1 MTREQ
6 YLRLTSIL
14 AAGSLIPQNLLAQ
27 LFADDELRR
36 SNFGKD
42 FVWGTATAAYQIE
55 GAWNEDGKS
64 ESVWDHFTHF
74 KKGKIKTKEN
84 GDVACDFYHRYESD
98 IELMQKMN
106 IPASRFSIA
115 WTRIMSP
122 ISGTNMNGRF
132 EGQAINQKGIDFY
145 HRVIDKCLKEN
156 VAPWITCYHWD
167 LPQILEDKGGW
178 ANRDSIKWFEEYVD
192 VISKAYGDK
201 VKNWMVFNEP
211 MAFVP
216 LGYLVGVHAPGYV
229 NFGKFYKA
237 VHNVVMCHG
246 AGGRIIRANVKDAN
260 IGTTFSCSHI
270 DPKND
275 KPGNIKAATRADA
288 FINRLFL
295 DPVMGLGYPIKDL
308 PAAKHIEKHIQP
320 GDEKLMHFDF
330 DFVGLQNYSRFV
342 AKKLAL
348 IPIIHA
354 INVPAKKLG
363 HDITEMGWEVYPE
376 GIYHLLKKYDAYKN
390 IRKIIVT
397 ENGAAFPDEV
407 VNGEVND
414 VKRLQFIKDY
424 LKQVLRAKR
433 EGVKV
438 DGYFIWSFMDN
449 FEWAEGYKPRFG
461 IVHNDFNTQKRTVKA
476 SGKWFSEFLKG

>member
-1 MTREQ
+1 MTREEW
-6 YLRLTSIL
+6 LRIS
-14 AAGSLIPQNLLAQ
+14 AALSLGGLLPNNLLA
-27 LFADDELRR
+27 ELATSSELHR
-36 SNFGKD
+36 SDFGKD

-55 GAWNEDGKS
+55 GAWNLDGKS
-64 ESVWDHFTHF
+64 ESIWDHFTHHR
-74 KKGKIKTKEN
+74 KAKIKTREN

-98 IELMQKMN
+98 IELMRQMN
-106 IPASRFSIA
+106 IPAFRFSLA
-115 WTRIMSP
+115 WTRILP
-122 ISGTNMNGRF
+122 DGTGKV
-132 EGQAINQKGIDFY
+132 NQKGIDFY

-178 ANRDSIKWFEEYVD
+178 ANRDSIRWFEEYVD
-192 VISKAYGDK
+192 VIAKAYGDK

-216 LGYLVGVHAPGYV
+216 LGYLIGVHAPGHI
-229 NFGKFYKA
+229 NFSKFYKA

-246 AGGRIIRANVKDAN
+246 AGGRIIRNNVKGAN
-260 IGTTFSCSHI
+260 IGTTFSCSHV
-270 DPKND
+270 DAKND
-275 KPGNIKAATRADA
+275 KPANTRAAARADA

-295 DPVMGLGYPIKDL
+295 DPVMGLGYPKADL
-308 PAAKHIEKHIQP
+308 PACKHIEKHMQP
-320 GDEKLMHFDF
+320 GDEQLMAFDF
-330 DFVGLQNYSRFV
+330 DFVGLQNYSRMV
-342 AKKLAL
+342 VKKLAL
-348 IPIIHA
+348 IPIIHVV
-354 INVPAKKLG
+354 NVPPKKLG
-363 HDITEMGWEVYPE
+363 HDITDMGWEVYPE
-376 GIYHLLKKYDAYKN
+376 GIYHLLKKYNSYKN

-424 LKQVLRAKR
+424 LAQVLRAKR

-449 FEWAEGYKPRFG
+449 FEWAEGYRPRFG
-461 IVHNDFNTQKRTVKA
+461 IVHTDFATQKRTIKA
-476 SGKWFSEFLKG
+476 SGKWFSEFLKNQ

>member
-1 MTREQ
+1 MTREEW
-6 YLRLTSIL
+6 LRIS
-14 AAGSLIPQNLLAQ
+14 AALGLGGLLPNNLLA
-27 LFADDELRR
+27 ELATSSELHR
-36 SNFGKD
+36 SDFGKD

-55 GAWNEDGKS
+55 GAWNLDGKS
-64 ESVWDHFTHF
+64 ESVWDHFTHHR
-74 KKGKIKTKEN
+74 KAKIKTREN

-98 IELMQKMN
+98 IELMRQMN
-106 IPASRFSIA
+106 IPAFRFSLA
-115 WTRIMSP
+115 WTRILP
-122 ISGTNMNGRF
+122 EGTGK
-132 EGQAINQKGIDFY
+132 INQKGIDFY

-178 ANRDSIKWFEEYVD
+178 ANRDSIRWFEGYVD
-192 VISKAYGDK
+192 VITKAYGDK

-216 LGYLVGVHAPGYV
+216 LGYLIGVHAPGYI
-229 NFGKFYKA
+229 NFSKFYKA

-246 AGGRIIRANVKDAN
+246 AGGRIIRNNVKGAN

-270 DPKND
+270 DAKND
-275 KPGNIKAATRADA
+275 KPANTQAAARADA

-295 DPVMGLGYPIKDL
+295 DPVMGLGYPKADL
-308 PAAKHIEKHIQP
+308 PACKHIEKHMQP
-320 GDEKLMHFDF
+320 GDEQLMAFDF
-330 DFVGLQNYSRFV
+330 DFVGLQNYSRMV
-342 AKKLAL
+342 VKKLAL

-354 INVPAKKLG
+354 VNVSPKKLG
-363 HDITEMGWEVYPE
+363 HDITDMGWEVYPE
-376 GIYHLLKKYDAYKN
+376 GIYHLLKKYNSYKN

-424 LKQVLRAKR
+424 LAQVLRAKR

-438 DGYFIWSFMDN
+438 NGYFIWSFMDN
-449 FEWAEGYKPRFG
+449 FEWAEGYRPRFG
-461 IVHNDFNTQKRTVKA
+461 IVHIDFATQKRTIKA
-476 SGKWFSEFLKG
+476 SGKWFSEFLKNQ